1 MATKGF
7 DAKSIEIDLTGEH
20 FLQTK
25 LVGISNDLKTQPRDL
40 EFCLDYYIRHK
51 KKKKCHLT

>member
-25 LVGISNDLKTQPRDL
+25 LVGISNDLKPQPRDF
-40 EFCLDYYIRHK
+40 EFCLTIIYGTRKRRNAI
-51 KKKKCHLT
+51 

>member
-1 MATKGF
+1 MCYFYEKTRKMVHQNVMRRKIF

-25 LVGISNDLKTQPRDL
+25 LVGISNDLKLQPRD
-40 EFCLDYYIRHK
+40 F
-51 KKKKCHLT
+51 